1 MHEETILIVDDEKN
15 IVSTISMTLKT
26 GGYRILSAESG
37 DEALDVAKNKE
48 IDLAIF
54 DIMMPGIDGLEL
66 LKMFRKKWP
75 EVIIVIMSGHGTI
88 STAVQATKL
97 GAYDFLEKPISREK
111 LLLTVR
117 RALDYKRLETENI
130 ALKSEM
136 THRYDMIG
144 ETEAMKELFVRIEN
158 VGNSPSRVLIRG
170 ENGVGKEL
178 VARALHQSS
187 PRKEKPFIKVNCA
200 AIPHDLIESELF
212 GHEKGAFTGAT
223 TMRRGK
229 FELAHH
235 GTIFLDEIGD
245 MHLDTQAKVLRVLQ
259 ENEIQ
264 RVGGDKVINVDVRVV
279 AATNKDLEQQIKENK
294 FREDLYFRL
303 NVIPIRVPALRE
315 RRQDIA
321 LLAKHFFR
329 KFADEYGRQS
339 KELNEDAIEALEKYH
354 WPGNVREL
362 QNFTERL
369 YIMTPD
375 KIIDSR
381 TVFSMMPDTA
391 SYSGDLST
399 LEDRPLKEIVQDYEK
414 QYIEKK
420 LKELNYHI
428 TDTAKSLYLERSHL
442 YKKIK
447 ALGIQIP

>member
-1 MHEETILIVDDEKN
+1 VHEETILIVDDEKN